1 MVDKIGGI
9 NPLRPNVTVNVNNQK
24 QSEKSEVEFGRVL
37 SDALKSV
44 NEQQKNVEK
53 MSDDFAMGKISNIHE
68 LIVEAEKASVS
79 LRLTVEVRNRIVDAY
94 REIMRMQF

>member
-1 MVDKIGGI
+1 MVDRIGGI

-24 QSEKSEVEFGRVL
+24 QGESEFGKVL
-37 SDALKSV
+37 SDALKNV
-44 NEQQKNVEK
+44 NDQQKNVEK
-53 MSDDFAMGKISNIHE
+53 LTDDFATGKISNIHE